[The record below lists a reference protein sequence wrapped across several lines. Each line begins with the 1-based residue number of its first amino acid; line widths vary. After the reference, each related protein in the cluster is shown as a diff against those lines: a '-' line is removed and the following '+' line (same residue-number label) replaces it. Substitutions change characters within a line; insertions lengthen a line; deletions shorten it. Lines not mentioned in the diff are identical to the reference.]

1 MFIFAIIRPEF
12 RVPFNAVVCT
22 AFQGTLEHDK
32 TGLIDYI
39 LHSGV
44 IRVETA
50 VLTAYRQRLY
60 MNTTENIL
68 TFEDFGLRAELMQ
81 SINYAGFKQ
90 PSPIQAMVI
99 PVIMEGRDVVG
110 QAHTGTGKTAAFGLP
125 TLNKMDLKGGIETL
139 IITPTRELANQVS
152 DEIYKFGKHLGVRTV
167 TIYGGSSYNRQIDL
181 IERGAQVIIAT
192 PGRLL
197 DMLSRDMLKG
207 FAPSTVILDEADE
220 MLDMGFLDDINE
232 IFTYLPTERQ
242 TLLFSATM
250 PAPIKQLAERILVNP
265 YFASIT
271 KEETT
276 NTDISQQYYVIEES
290 ERDDAIIRLM
300 DAEDAQKTVVFC
312 RTKKE
317 VDRLSNVLSAA
328 GYSAKGLHGDMEQR
342 SRESVIK
349 GLKTDAI
356 DVLIA
361 TDVAARG
368 LHIDGVTHVFNYH
381 IPFDPESYVHRIGR
395 TGRAGKKGVA
405 ITLVTPLEFKELQRI
420 RSKVGTTMEHAY
432 IPSKHDVKE
441 AQVSR
446 LLADIEKQH
455 IFDEA
460 HKVLDALKEEYDM
473 DQIAYK
479 LISVLMEQN
488 KVQGPNQIGIARE
501 RLEKILSNLD
511 RRDRGGS
518 NNRNRGGFNNRN
530 RSGNGGGNRYRSSN
544 DRGGDRGEQR
554 GERSEYRGERSD
566 RGGDR
571 PRSHS
576 GNRSSKPRY

>member
-1 MFIFAIIRPEF
+1 MS
-12 RVPFNAVVCT
+12 N
-22 AFQGTLEHDK
+22 
-32 TGLIDYI
+32 
-39 LHSGV
+39 
-44 IRVETA
+44 
-50 VLTAYRQRLY
+50 
-60 MNTTENIL
+60 TENSTEMGTDTNL
-68 TFEDFGLRAELMQ
+68 ENLPTFEAFGLRKEIMQ

-90 PSPIQAMVI
+90 PSPIQTMVI

-125 TLNKMDLKGGIETL
+125 ALNKMHLKGGIETL

-152 DEIYKFGKHLGVRTV
+152 DEIFKYGKHLGVRTV
-167 TIYGGSSYNRQIDL
+167 TIYGGSSYNRQMDM

-197 DMLSRDMLKG
+197 DMLSRNMLKG
-207 FAPSTVILDEADE
+207 FTPSTVILDEADE

-265 YFASIT
+265 FFASIT
-271 KEETT
+271 KSETT

-317 VDRLSNVLSAA
+317 VDRLSNVLSAV

-342 SRESVIK
+342 QRESVIK
-349 GLKTDAI
+349 GFKTEGI

-368 LHIDGVTHVFNYH
+368 LHIDNVTHVFNYH
-381 IPFDPESYVHRIGR
+381 IPFDAESYVHRIGR
-395 TGRAGKKGVA
+395 TGRAGKKGMA

-432 IPSKHDVKE
+432 IPSKLDVKE

-446 LLADIEKQH
+446 LCAEIEKQH
-455 IFDEA
+455 IYDEA
-460 HKVLDALKEEYDM
+460 HKVLDILKEEYDQE
-473 DQIAYK
+473 QIAYK
-479 LISVLMEQN
+479 LISVLMERN
-488 KVQGPNQIGIARE
+488 TVAGPNQIGIAAE
-501 RLEKILSNLD
+501 RLEKILHNLEN
-511 RRDRGGS
+511 RHDRGG
-518 NNRNRGGFNNRN
+518 NRGGFNRH
-530 RSGNGGGNRYRSSN
+530 RSGGGYRGNNDRNAGGGERSGGYRGNN
-544 DRGGDRGEQR
+544 DRSGGGDRGA
-554 GERSEYRGERSD
+554 
-566 RGGDR
+566 GDR
-571 PRSHS
+571 SRSFS
-576 GNRSSKPRY
+576 GGNRSGGKPRS

>member
-1 MFIFAIIRPEF
+1 
-12 RVPFNAVVCT
+12 
-22 AFQGTLEHDK
+22 
-32 TGLIDYI
+32 
-39 LHSGV
+39 
-44 IRVETA
+44 
-50 VLTAYRQRLY
+50 
-60 MNTTENIL
+60 MNNTHETTEENL
-68 TFEDFGLRAELMQ
+68 VTFDTFGLRRELMQ
-81 SINYAGFKQ
+81 SINYAGFTT
-90 PSPIQAMVI
+90 PSPIQQMVI

-125 TLNKMDLKGGIETL
+125 TLNKMNLKGGIETL

-152 DEIYKFGKHLGVRTV
+152 DEIFKFGKHLGVRTV

-207 FAPSTVILDEADE
+207 FAPSTVILDVADE

-232 IFTYLPTERQ
+232 IFTYLPSERQ

-271 KEETT
+271 KTETT
-276 NTDISQQYYVIEES
+276 NTDITQQYYVIEES

-342 SRESVIK
+342 QRESVIK

-395 TGRAGKKGVA
+395 TGRAGKKGMA

-420 RSKVGTTMEHAY
+420 RAKVGTTMEHAY
-432 IPSKHDVKE
+432 IPSKVNVKV

-446 LLADIEKQH
+446 LINEIEKQH
-455 IFDEA
+455 IYDEA
-460 HKVLDALKEEYDM
+460 HKVLDLLKQDYDQE
-473 DQIAYK
+473 QIAYK
-479 LISVLMEQN
+479 LISVLMERN
-488 KVQGPNQIGIARE
+488 TVQGPNNIGIAAE
-501 RLEKILSNLD
+501 RLEKILHNLE
-511 RRDRGGS
+511 RRG
-518 NNRNRGGFNNRN
+518 
-530 RSGNGGGNRYRSSN
+530 N
-544 DRGGDRGEQR
+544 DRGGNRRGGGFNRNRNGGNRSGGGGYRGNNDRG
-554 GERSEYRGERSD
+554 GERSD
-566 RGGDR
+566 RGERGGNDR
-571 PRSHS
+571 GERSRSFS
-576 GNRSSKPRY
+576 GQNRSPKPRY